1 VEEATV
7 LVREIMTRPVVTVT
21 PETSVTDALA
31 LVAEHHI
38 SDLPVVAGDQ
48 VVGMVSEI
56 DLIRFAIPLDPRSKH
71 AIVPSGPG
79 RYNKFVR
86 QVMSAKPYA
95 VQGDSDVSDVVRTLD
110 LMRWKSV
117 PVIEDGELIGI
128 VTRGDVVRALVP
140 ETAAEPATR

>member
-1 VEEATV
+1 M
-7 LVREIMTRPVVTVT
+7 LVREIMTRPVFTVT
-21 PETSVTDALA
+21 PDTSITDALA

-38 SDLPVVAGDQ
+38 SDLPVVADDQ

-79 RYNKFVR
+79 RYTKLVR
-86 QVMSAKPYA
+86 HVMSANPYV

-117 PVIEDGELIGI
+117 PVVEDDGLVGI

-140 ETAAEPATR
+140 EEST

>member
-21 PETSVTDALA
+21 PDTSVTDALA

-79 RYNKFVR
+79 RYNKLVR